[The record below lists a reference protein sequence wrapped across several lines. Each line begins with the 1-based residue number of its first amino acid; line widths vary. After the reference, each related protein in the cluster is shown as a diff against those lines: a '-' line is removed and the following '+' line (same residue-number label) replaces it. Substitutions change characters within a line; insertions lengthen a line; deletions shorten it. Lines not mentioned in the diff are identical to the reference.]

1 MFAWIRFNI
10 CNQHEDL
17 LRRCLRHF
25 IKRHKVDKEKSVKEE
40 IEQYE
45 SPYNHILTLES
56 LLLQLY
62 YAGGIKIIQLRRFF
76 VFENM
81 YV

>member
-45 SPYNHILTLES
+45 SPYNHILM
-56 LLLQLY
+56 LLLLSGVY
-62 YAGGIKIIQLRRFF
+62 CYNFIMLVALR
-76 VFENM
+76 
-81 YV
+81 